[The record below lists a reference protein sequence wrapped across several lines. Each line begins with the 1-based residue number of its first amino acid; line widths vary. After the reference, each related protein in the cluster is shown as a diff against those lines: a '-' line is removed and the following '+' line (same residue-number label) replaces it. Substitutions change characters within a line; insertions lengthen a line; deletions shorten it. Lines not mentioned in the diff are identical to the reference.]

1 MCSVA
6 TWCFVRLFKNK
17 NVILWRFILC
27 CVTPANMDEKHRVQL
42 CTWSS
47 DVGNEATWWPRFFSL
62 FFFFKYKETPFHR
75 IIPQILPQVQSAL
88 RGKGR
93 PKSERRLSD
102 LWALARRAEKGSGA
116 QKAAHRS
123 QDQSSGLGFQFLA
136 NALHS
141 KPGRDLGTFK
151 VIKKLET
158 IKKQWLKNHCYG

>member
-1 MCSVA
+1 MWFDGGSSYVA
-6 TWCFVRLFKNK
+6 WHQQTWMKSTVFNFVLEVLTLGTRQHGDPVSFL
-17 NVILWRFILC
+17 
-27 CVTPANMDEKHRVQL
+27 
-42 CTWSS
+42 S
-47 DVGNEATWWPRFFSL
+47 

-75 IIPQILPQVQSAL
+75 IIPQILPEVQSAL

>member
-1 MCSVA
+1 MLRDTSKHGWEAPCS
-6 TWCFVRLFKNK
+6 TLYLKF
-17 NVILWRFILC
+17 WRWERGNM
-27 CVTPANMDEKHRVQL
+27 VTPFL
-42 CTWSS
+42 
-47 DVGNEATWWPRFFSL
+47 FSL